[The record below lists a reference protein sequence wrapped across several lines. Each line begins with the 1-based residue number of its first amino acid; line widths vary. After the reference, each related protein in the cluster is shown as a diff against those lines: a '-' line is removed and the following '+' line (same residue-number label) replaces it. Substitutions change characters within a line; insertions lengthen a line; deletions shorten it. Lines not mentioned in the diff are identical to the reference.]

1 MCRSVA
7 GWKVGVKE
15 NEKYFQLYV
24 QDNGPGISDE
34 NKEAVFRRFYRL
46 IRPERRNSILD
57 LDFALP
63 GKL

>member
-1 MCRSVA
+1 M
-7 GWKVGVKE
+7 GVKE

-24 QDNGPGISDE
+24 QDNGPGIPDE

-46 IRPERRNSILD
+46 IQPERRNSILD

-63 GKL
+63 GNRDVT